1 MFVCH
6 QHPAFTTLY
15 DSSRKGG
22 QQTAGNS
29 VHRRW
34 SALMVQYKNT
44 NSLLPID
51 VAAPLAVAAASAPVA
66 TTFAPAPPNG
76 APPSAGEASTNN
88 GVLVSAV
95 AAAQHEIAAE
105 RDRNRALIADL
116 HRLQGQLAVAMQQ
129 PVAPQQGALPQALPG
144 AGGGLNQDTGPL
156 PVTPTNFDEASS
168 PVNPEEAA
176 HDEIGALADDE
187 HIVT

>member
-1 MFVCH
+1 
-6 QHPAFTTLY
+6 
-15 DSSRKGG
+15 
-22 QQTAGNS
+22 
-29 VHRRW
+29 
-34 SALMVQYKNT
+34 MVQFRTT
-44 NSLLPID
+44 NSLAPVA
-51 VAAPLAVAAASAPVA
+51 VAAPLAVAVAPAPVA
-66 TTFAPAPPNG
+66 TIIAPAPPNG

-144 AGGGLNQDTGPL
+144 AGGGLNQDTGPF
-156 PVTPTNFDEASS
+156 PVTPTNFDDASS

-176 HDEIGALADDE
+176 DAELGALADDE
-187 HIVT
+187 NIIVA